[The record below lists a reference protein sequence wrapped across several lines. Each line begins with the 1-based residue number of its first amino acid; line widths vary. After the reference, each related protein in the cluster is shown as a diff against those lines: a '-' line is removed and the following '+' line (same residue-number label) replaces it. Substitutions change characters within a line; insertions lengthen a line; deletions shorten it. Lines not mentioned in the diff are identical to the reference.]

1 MKLNG
6 PILVR
11 LILYSILIVMA
22 LMIRHRLQNRPPP
35 PPTGPFEVTIEPEP
49 APASPATKE

>member
-6 PILVR
+6 PIIVR
-11 LILYSILIVMA
+11 LVLYSILIVMA

-49 APASPATKE
+49 APASPATKD